1 LYLEGAAP
9 VNEGARRTEVAP
21 WAHLG
26 RQPVVVQPDA
36 SLGTKQP
43 TASVESL
50 RPPRLLVFVIA
61 YQAEKTLTAVVDRIP
76 TAVFKDWKA
85 EVLVVDDASLDRT
98 YEIGRAHRDAHP
110 ELPLTV
116 LRNAFNQ
123 GYGGNQKVGYAYA
136 IAHGFDVVA
145 MVHGDGQYAPEE
157 LPRLLQPLRDGNADA
172 VFGSRMMPPRA
183 ALQGGMPLYKFV
195 GNRILTMLQNA
206 VLGTHLSE
214 FHSGYRLYRV
224 ATLARVPFPLNSNDF
239 HFDTEIILQLLNAGA
254 RITELPIPTYYGDE
268 ISRVNGLAYAWNVVS
283 ATLQNAAH
291 RAGILYQRR
300 FDVSAKDDTSHYSAK
315 LDYASSHT
323 FALEAI
329 PANARVLDLGAGPGP
344 LAERLVQ
351 KGCTLTLVDQ
361 ARPQTAPAAANVL
374 VRDLNADPLDVD
386 LDAIDVILLLDVV
399 EHLYDPERFLRA
411 LRRHFDYR
419 TRTVIFTTPNVAF
432 FIQRLMLLFGQ
443 FNYGKSGILDRTHT
457 RLFTFRS
464 FEHLLRDAGL
474 RIRRV
479 RGIPAPFPKALGDNF
494 LSRAFLA
501 VNSGL
506 IWLSKTLFA
515 YQIFVEAETTP
526 DVAFVLADTVGRTL
540 TRNAPEQRQGKS
552 DALTAGER

>member
-1 LYLEGAAP
+1 MIAANPIEGSRA
-9 VNEGARRTEVAP
+9 
-21 WAHLG
+21 
-26 RQPVVVQPDA
+26 
-36 SLGTKQP
+36 
-43 TASVESL
+43 

-61 YQAEKTLTAVVDRIP
+61 YQAETTLAAVLDRIP
-76 TAVFKDWKA
+76 ASVLDVWQT
-85 EVLVVDDASLDRT
+85 EVLVVDDASADRT
-98 YEIGRAHRDAHP
+98 YDIGHAYKEAHP
-110 ELPLTV
+110 NLPLTV

-136 IAHGFDVVA
+136 IANAFDTVA

-157 LPRLLQPLRDGNADA
+157 LPRLLEPIRENTADA
-172 VFGSRMMPPRA
+172 VFGSRMMPPSG
-183 ALQGGMPLYKFV
+183 ALKGGMPLYKFV
-195 GNRILTMLQNA
+195 GNRILTTIQN
-206 VLGTHLSE
+206 VLLGTKLSE

-224 ATLARVPFPLNSNDF
+224 SSLQSIPFELNSNDF

-254 RITELPIPTYYGDE
+254 RITELPIPTYYGNE

-291 RAGILYQRR
+291 RFGILYQRR

-323 FALEAI
+323 FALNAV
-329 PANARVLDLGAGPGP
+329 PANSRVLDLGAGPGP

-361 ARPQTAPAAANVL
+361 ARPQAAPLAANVL
-374 VRDLNADPLDVD
+374 VRDLNADPLDIDVRSV
-386 LDAIDVILLLDVV
+386 DVILLLDVV
-399 EHLYDPERFLRA
+399 EHLHDPERFFRA
-411 LRRHFDYR
+411 LRKHFDYR
-419 TRTVIFTTPNVAF
+419 PRTIVLTTPNIAF

-479 RGIPAPFPKALGDNF
+479 RGVPAPFPKALGDNF
-494 LSRAFLA
+494 LSRGLLA
-501 VNSGL
+501 LNSLL
-506 IWLSKTLFA
+506 IRLSKTLFA

-526 DVAFVLADTVGRTL
+526 DVGFVLADTVGARPASSPTNAQESRPDT
-540 TRNAPEQRQGKS
+540 TRRS
-552 DALTAGER
+552 AGHQ

>member
-1 LYLEGAAP
+1 MIT
-9 VNEGARRTEVAP
+9 R
-21 WAHLG
+21 
-26 RQPVVVQPDA
+26 
-36 SLGTKQP
+36 SLDQAKH
-43 TASVESL
+43 
-50 RPPRLLVFVIA
+50 LLVFVIA
-61 YQAEKTLTAVVDRIP
+61 YQAEKTLTAVLDRIP
-76 TAVFKDWKA
+76 AQVFQDW
-85 EVLVVDDASLDRT
+85 ETQVLVVDDASTDRT
-98 YEIGRAHRDAHP
+98 FEIGEEHRKARPD
-110 ELPLTV
+110 LRLNV
-116 LRNAFNQ
+116 LRNAYNQ

-157 LPRLLQPLRDGNADA
+157 LPRLLGPLRDGSADA
-172 VFGSRMMPPRA
+172 VFGSRMMPPSA
-183 ALQGGMPLYKFV
+183 ALKGGMPYYKFV
-195 GNRILTMLQNA
+195 GNRILTTIQNA
-206 VLGTHLSE
+206 LLATRFAE

-224 ATLARVPFPLNSNDF
+224 AALKSIPFELNSNDF

-254 RITELPIPTYYGDE
+254 RITELPIPTYYGSE
-268 ISRVNGLAYAWNVVS
+268 ISRVNGLAYARNVVA
-283 ATLQNAAH
+283 ATLANAAH
-291 RAGILYQRR
+291 RAGVLYQRR
-300 FDVSAKDDTSHYSAK
+300 FDVAPKGDTSHYSAK

-323 FALEAI
+323 FALEAV
-329 PANARVLDLGAGPGP
+329 PLNARVLDLGAGPGP
-344 LAERLVQ
+344 LAERLIQ
-351 KGCTLTLVDQ
+351 KGCTLTLVDR
-361 ARPQTAPAAANVL
+361 ARPQAAPTGANVL

-386 LDAIDVILLLDVV
+386 LEAIDVILLLDVV
-399 EHLYDPERFLRA
+399 EHLYDPERFFGA

-419 TRTVIFTTPNVAF
+419 TRTVILTTPNVAF
-432 FIQRLMLLFGQ
+432 VVQRLMLLFGQ

-494 LSRAFLA
+494 LSRALLA

-526 DVAFVLADTVGRTL
+526 DVTFVLADTVGRTV
-540 TRNAPEQRQGKS
+540 TRTPAEHQPGHS
-552 DALTAGER
+552 DATPVTIGKP

>member
-1 LYLEGAAP
+1 MPAFAHTPAWHCAGAPTGDKRTKVTA
-9 VNEGARRTEVAP
+9 TEVQDTRARV
-21 WAHLG
+21 AG
-26 RQPVVVQPDA
+26 DSEQR
-36 SLGTKQP
+36 
-43 TASVESL
+43 
-50 RPPRLLVFVIA
+50 PRLLIFVIA
-61 YQAEKTLTAVVDRIP
+61 YEAEATLTAVLDRIP
-76 TAVFKDWKA
+76 PDVFREWDT
-85 EVLVVDDASLDRT
+85 EVLVVDDASVDRT
-98 YEIGRAHRDAHP
+98 YEIGRAYQDAHP
-110 ELPLTV
+110 GFPIAV
-116 LRNAFNQ
+116 LRNRYNQ

-136 IAHGFDVVA
+136 IANGFDVVA

-157 LPRLLQPLRDGNADA
+157 LPRLLQPVRDDCSDA
-172 VFGSRMMPPRA
+172 VFGSRMMPPSA
-183 ALQGGMPLYKFV
+183 ALEGGMPYYKFV
-195 GNRILTMLQNA
+195 GNRILTTVQNA
-206 VLGTHLSE
+206 LLGTRLSE
-214 FHSGYRLYRV
+214 FHSGYRLYSV
-224 ATLARVPFPLNSNDF
+224 KALKNIPFQLNSNDF

-268 ISRVNGLAYAWNVVS
+268 ISRVNGLPYAWNVVS

-291 RAGILYQRR
+291 RTGILYQRR
-300 FDVSAKDDTSHYSAK
+300 FDVAATDDTSHYSAK

-323 FALEAI
+323 FALEAV

-361 ARPQTAPAAANVL
+361 ARPQTAPSAANVL

-419 TRTVIFTTPNVAF
+419 TRTVILTTPNVAF

-464 FEHLLRDAGL
+464 FEHLLGDAGL

-494 LSRAFLA
+494 LSRALLA
-501 VNSGL
+501 VNSAL
-506 IWLSKTLFA
+506 IWFSKTLFA

-526 DVAFVLADTVGRTL
+526 DVAFVLADTVGRTVARSL
-540 TRNAPEQRQGKS
+540 PEQQENP
-552 DALTAGER
+552 DANRFTATNR